1 MAIVS
6 ELCWHRQLGKG
17 ILAAM
22 LLLFGG
28 CKDSTQ
34 AFVSSAK
41 ESIVKVYSYGFV
53 DLEGAKPSSIIV
65 EYDQKVDARSVSADC
80 FEVTDYVT
88 WLERQDG
95 YDTTIERDNDD
106 VKGNEG
112 MPVKVYV
119 NDIPSPSEEGG
130 KAWGNYVVIEL
141 NTDYMLAGQNLPYT
155 VSMMAGVKQLKDI
168 KGEKG
173 DITSDDAEK
182 ANYSMTEHV
191 TMRGKVVIQPETDKN
206 CILLPQ
212 FDEANG
218 WTIHNMGGDGFLAH
232 NCYSEY
238 TGKYYDFELPYA
250 IFVPKKEVMEQHKGD
265 ISLVIHMEHAGGN
278 DTDPMSAITSSKA
291 AALLSSDRWQAANP
305 AIVIVPQVEE
315 TRRSTNDYV
324 ASSEV
329 NTAVWQLLDWLLEK
343 YDGYINHERIYGT
356 GQSMGGMLLLN
367 MSAQRDNFF
376 AGLALI
382 GAQWSSSYDKSFQH
396 DGAPARTPD
405 NDPVSFNGFG
415 LDSENYQ
422 NWYYMVSDDNI
433 LIHTCGGDP
442 MATGEW
448 QALVDYYNA
457 VGAVVAT
464 DEWDPYD
471 PLATQNN
478 RDKALTDKASI
489 QPGGGICWGRFN
501 RGNHMSTWKY
511 GYQLEAPFDW
521 LFAQRRSTAAA
532 RGKLELLKNEWL
544 GRDNDG
550 NVIAGSGTKGLNSAQ
565 FTPSGPST
573 LYAEGWTPLS
583 VTLQLMETAAT
594 ASEDNLSEAR
604 EAALKAYRLLSAKDQ
619 DTVAKAYPNIVAK

>member
-1 MAIVS
+1 MAIKHDF
-6 ELCWHRQLGKG
+6 CWLRQSGKVLLTAG
-17 ILAAM
+17 
-22 LLLFGG
+22 LLLFCGW
-28 CKDSTQ
+28 KDAVQ
-34 AFVSSAK
+34 AHGSSAQ
-41 ESIVKVYSYGFV
+41 ESIVKVYTYGFV
-53 DLEGAKPSSIIV
+53 DLEGTKPSSIIV
-65 EYDQKVDARSVSADC
+65 EYDQKVDARSVSAEC
-80 FEVTDYVT
+80 FEVTDYVS
-88 WLERQDG
+88 WLERRDG
-95 YDTTIERDNDD
+95 YDKTIECDYDD

-112 MPVKVYV
+112 MPMNIYV
-119 NDIPSPSEEGG
+119 NDIPAPSEEGG
-130 KAWGNYVVIEL
+130 KAWGQYVVIEL

-155 VSMMAGVKQLKDI
+155 ISMMAGVKQLKDI
-168 KGEKG
+168 QGEKG
-173 DITSDDAEK
+173 VIVSTDAVK
-182 ANYSMTEHV
+182 ANYQMTEHV
-191 TMRGKVVIQPETDKN
+191 TMRGKVVIQPETDKS

-212 FDEANG
+212 FDKTNG
-218 WTIHNMGGDGFLAH
+218 WTIHNMGGNGFQAQ

-291 AALLSSDRWQAANP
+291 AVLLSSDRWQTANP

-315 TRRSTNDYV
+315 TRRSTNDFV

-343 YDGYINHERIYGT
+343 YDGYINLERIYGT

-376 AGLALI
+376 GGLALI
-382 GAQWSSSYDKSFQH
+382 GAQWSSSYDKPFQH
-396 DGAPARTPD
+396 NGAPARTPD

-415 LDSENYQ
+415 LDKENYQ

-448 QALVDYYNA
+448 QALVDYYQA
-457 VGAVVAT
+457 AGAVVAT

-471 PLATQNN
+471 PLATQNQ
-478 RDKALTDKASI
+478 RDKALTDQASG

-501 RGNHMSTWKY
+501 RGSHMSTWQY

-521 LFAQRRSTAAA
+521 LFAQRRSTAMA
-532 RGKLELLKNEWL
+532 RAKLEQLKNEWL
-544 GRDNDG
+544 GRDQEG
-550 NVIAGSGTKGLNSAQ
+550 HVVAGSGTKGLNSAQ
-565 FTPSGPST
+565 FTPSGSSVH
-573 LYAEGWTPLS
+573 YAEGWTPLS
-583 VTLQLMETAAT
+583 VTQQLMEAAAT
-594 ASEDNLSEAR
+594 ATEDKLPKAR
-604 EAALKAYRLLSAKDQ
+604 EAALKAYRLLSAEDQ
-619 DTVAKAYPNIVAK
+619 NIVAKSYASILE